1 MALVL
6 GDEVADLGGR
16 RTAGPAA
23 VVLLIVC
30 TLGPVLWVDP
40 AWIGVS
46 LTAGLLVVGGLLL
59 WAARRRERRI
69 QRLLD
74 QVASEVP
81 SAG

>member
-1 MALVL
+1 M
-6 GDEVADLGGR
+6 
-16 RTAGPAA
+16 
-23 VVLLIVC
+23 VLLVVC
-30 TLGPVLWVDP
+30 TFGPVLWADP

-46 LTAGLLVVGGLLL
+46 PTAELPAVGGLLL
-59 WAARRRERRI
+59 RAARRRERWI